1 MASEPIFH
9 IADPASWAD
18 AGTRG
23 TYEWSTR
30 GATLAEV
37 GYLHCS
43 YRHQVQA
50 VADAV
55 YADWGGDLVLL
66 EIDPDRVAAE
76 IRVEAVDG
84 ATQQFPH
91 IYGPLP
97 VEAVV
102 AFHPMARGG
111 AGWAPPASA

>member
-1 MASEPIFH
+1 MASEPIYH
-9 IADPASWAD
+9 IADPASWVD
-18 AGTRG
+18 AGARG

-43 YRHQVQA
+43 YRYQVEA

-55 YADWGGDLVLL
+55 YADWAGDLVLL
-66 EIDPDRVAAE
+66 EIDPDRVPAA

-84 ATQQFPH
+84 ATEQFPH

-102 AFHPMARGG
+102 AVHPMARDS
-111 AGWAPPASA
+111 AGWAITGA